1 MLDGT
6 CNFVLTF
13 VHALTLIYKDK
24 FGDGFNKTVLLHS
37 VLIIISRYLN
47 HKQPTLGD
55 RFLNKKQNLAQIR
68 YSGLNPDII
77 LLRSDLKEGLVIQ
90 KPGFRF

>member
-1 MLDGT
+1 MQFCID
-6 CNFVLTF
+6 F

-47 HKQPTLGD
+47 HKKPTLGD